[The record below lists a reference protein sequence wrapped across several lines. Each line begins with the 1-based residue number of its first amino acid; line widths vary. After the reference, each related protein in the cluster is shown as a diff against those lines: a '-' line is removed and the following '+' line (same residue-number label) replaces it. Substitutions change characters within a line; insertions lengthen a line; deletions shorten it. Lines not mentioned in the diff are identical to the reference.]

1 MIDCEAPSLTGNTE
15 AASKVFMEDVI
26 QAGSITGSYD
36 VPGGMVLALLVAWV
50 MIYLCIRNGAKSV
63 GKVVKFTVFLPVIF
77 LLILAIKGFTMP
89 GAGDGIKAYLV
100 PDWAALANPDV
111 PRRHAAIGDV
121 RVLAGGEAKPA
132 PGSAPAARG
141 SGVAPVVAL
150 YRYRIPEAEKTA
162 ARPAEFASP
171 VQRYVV
177 EDARLP
183 DAIRAGVQRQEQ
195 SYRVHLTIPL
205 QELGLQPDTLPGR
218 RLRADFGV
226 IFGDAE
232 GTINVARSYWANP
245 ETGLVNDEP
254 GEMQPQPHRWGFVTF
269 EAETDR

>member
-1 MIDCEAPSLTGNTE
+1 M
-15 AASKVFMEDVI
+15 
-26 QAGSITGSYD
+26 
-36 VPGGMVLALLVAWV
+36 
-50 MIYLCIRNGAKSV
+50 
-63 GKVVKFTVFLPVIF
+63 
-77 LLILAIKGFTMP
+77 
-89 GAGDGIKAYLV
+89 
-100 PDWAALANPDV
+100 
-111 PRRHAAIGDV
+111 
-121 RVLAGGEAKPA
+121 
-132 PGSAPAARG
+132 
-141 SGVAPVVAL
+141 
-150 YRYRIPEAEKTA
+150 
-162 ARPAEFASP
+162 
-171 VQRYVV
+171 QRYVV